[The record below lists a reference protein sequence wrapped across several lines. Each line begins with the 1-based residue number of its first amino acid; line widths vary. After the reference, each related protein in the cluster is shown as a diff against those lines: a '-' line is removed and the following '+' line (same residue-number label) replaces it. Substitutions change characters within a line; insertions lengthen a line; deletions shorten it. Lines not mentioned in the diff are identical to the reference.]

1 MRANF
6 NNFGGLLAHT
16 MYDMLEPLHRILAEE
31 GPFHGVL
38 GYSEGACIAATLLV
52 SNQRRCEEYGM
63 ENTLSHA
70 IFFSGTPP
78 LDPKGCGPLL
88 ADRDGH
94 VIKARTIHV
103 LSASDPFLDACIA
116 LYNVCVEEKAK
127 IFDHGKGHLVP
138 REPRVV
144 KELAA
149 FVRGFFGSG
158 IRVADDVERSS

>member
-1 MRANF
+1 
-6 NNFGGLLAHT
+6 
-16 MYDMLEPLHRILAEE
+16 MYDTERLTARTVHNMLEPLHRILAEE
-31 GPFHGVL
+31 GPFQGVL

-52 SNQRRCEEYGM
+52 SNQRRCEQNGV

-78 LDPKGCGPLL
+78 LDLKGGGLLL
-88 ADRDGH
+88 ADRHGH
-94 VIKARTIHV
+94 VITARTIHV
-103 LSASDPFLDACIA
+103 LSASDPFLDACLA
-116 LYNVCVEEKAK
+116 LYDVCVEQDAK

-149 FVRGFFGSG
+149 FVRGFFGDG
-158 IRVADDVERSS
+158 TGVINHVERSS

>member
-1 MRANF
+1 
-6 NNFGGLLAHT
+6 
-16 MYDMLEPLHRILAEE
+16 MYHVENSSARTVHNMLEPLHQILAEE

-52 SNQRRCEEYGM
+52 SNQRRCEKYGI

-70 IFFSGTPP
+70 IFFSGAPP
-78 LDPKGCGPLL
+78 LDPQGSGILL
-88 ADRDGH
+88 ANRDGPA
-94 VIKARTIHV
+94 IMARTIHV

-116 LYNVCVEEKAK
+116 LYNVCVEQNAK

-144 KELAA
+144 EELAA
-149 FVRGFFGSG
+149 FVRGFFDN
-158 IRVADDVERSS
+158 RTKVVDDVE

>member
-1 MRANF
+1 MRAQF
-6 NNFGGLLAHT
+6 NNGEGLSAHT
-16 MYDMLEPLHRILAEE
+16 LHSMLEPLHRILAEE

-52 SNQRRCEEYGM
+52 SNQRRCEEYGV

-78 LDPKGCGPLL
+78 LDPDGGAPLL

-94 VIKARTIHV
+94 VIAASTIHV

-116 LYNVCVEEKAK
+116 LYNVCVEQNAK

-149 FVRGFFGSG
+149 FVRGFFGDG
-158 IRVADDVERSS
+158 TRVADDVERSS